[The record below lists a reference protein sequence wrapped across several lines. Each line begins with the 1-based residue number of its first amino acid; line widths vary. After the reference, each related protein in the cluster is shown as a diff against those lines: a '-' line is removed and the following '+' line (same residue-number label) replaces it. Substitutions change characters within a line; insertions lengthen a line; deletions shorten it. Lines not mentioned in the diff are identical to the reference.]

1 MTITNFHT
9 ACMRMRKLGH
19 GQSVVFCV
27 PEEIQ
32 TKIVAR
38 TSKSDNEQ
46 IEVSDV
52 LLWAISETCVDIRRS
67 MPLWAAQ
74 GQRFITKSA
83 LWDRARVGGGYRMSK
98 DEAEK
103 FLENESQS
111 LEDRYR
117 PRSATGVT
125 SFIEKGNNK
134 HLDLIVER
142 CEEFNGLEFNSA
154 TLQEEQER
162 ELSPE
167 IEQERQVQRPARAE
181 PAPHHLH
188 PDVTQFVSLGNPVR
202 GSKGYIPAFEA
213 LRNTSAAAHLDVS
226 QFPQDLLVT
235 VDFASTIQTG
245 DFGRA
250 YVSDS
255 YQRPV
260 QWILTS
266 TGSGESRIKIVK
278 YMMIISP
285 FEAQELLPQIKQSQM
300 VTLHLYAPRLNRGF
314 PTLDG
319 LDLYSVPARPIVAT
333 LPRNL
338 IVQLNLFAGQLY
350 LSSFKEYVEVC
361 ETLGLAWKPEDGCV
375 VAADGFIVS
384 GKGDGKGNEGFK
396 DSPVKFLQVLMTKI
410 RRNCESIDKTDLGNI
425 LEGSVLTREYFKEM
439 DSEVVCQPM

>member
-1 MTITNFHT
+1 
-9 ACMRMRKLGH
+9 MRKLGH

-74 GQRFITKSA
+74 GQRFITQSA
-83 LWDRARVGGGYRMSK
+83 LWDRARVGGEYRMSK

-111 LEDRYR
+111 LENRYR
-117 PRSATGVT
+117 PRSTTGVA
-125 SFIEKGNNK
+125 SFIKKGENK
-134 HLDLIVER
+134 HLDLIIER
-142 CEEFNGLEFNSA
+142 CEEFNSLEFNSA

-188 PDVTQFVSLGNPVR
+188 PDVTQFVSLGDPVR
-202 GSKGYIPAFEA
+202 PSKGYTPAFEA

-235 VDFASTIQTG
+235 ADFASTIQTW

-266 TGSGESRIKIVK
+266 TGSSPKELRVNTVK
-278 YMMIISP
+278 HMMIISS

-314 PTLDG
+314 PSLDG
-319 LDLYSVPARPIVAT
+319 LNLYSVPARPIVAT

-350 LSSFKEYVEVC
+350 LNSFKEYVEVC

-384 GKGDGKGNEGFK
+384 GEGVGKENEGFK

-439 DSEVVCQPM
+439 DLEAGVSCHVTD